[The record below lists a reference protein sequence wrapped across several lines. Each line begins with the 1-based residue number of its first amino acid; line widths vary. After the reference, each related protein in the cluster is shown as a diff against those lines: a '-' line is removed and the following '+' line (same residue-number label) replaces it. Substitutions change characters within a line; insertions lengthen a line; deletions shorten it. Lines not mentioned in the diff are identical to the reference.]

1 MKPNSITQS
10 DGNLDFNGMKGDGVN
25 RGANRFAK
33 NQHTGHSNDGRLV
46 NFPRGPVVGN
56 KSDKSTP
63 NRDSVPAFTTGKE
76 MFPASKNPQ
85 VRTPGGTRA
94 FDPSQGQNYKGNPDK
109 QNFGR
114 GPTKGNQV

>member
-1 MKPNSITQS
+1 MKHNSITQS
-10 DGNLDFNGMKGDGVN
+10 DMNLDFNGMAGNGVN

-56 KSDKSTP
+56 KSTKATP
-63 NRDSVPAFTTGKE
+63 GTDSMPSLQCGKE
-76 MFPASKNPQ
+76 MFTGKSQ

-94 FDPSQGQNYKGNPDK
+94 FDPAMGQNYKGNADK
-109 QNFGR
+109 INVGR
-114 GPTKGNQV
+114 GPTKGNQL